1 MPFIFVDPISVAI
14 AEFQAR
20 RSNEIA
26 RGRDRISIGEL
37 REISFIAFM
46 STLLGKENPN
56 HSTSAFIENVVS
68 GNNSNASSV
77 ASSPDD
83 FDDDSATVPAFKANS
98 IAAAATA
105 TSNILTNLSRLN
117 AHHLST
123 TNGNYRKDMGGFSIP
138 HHGLSA
144 AFYGYHSHTSQMAA
158 AAAANECL
166 PTVASGSISPVEH
179 GHHHHHHHHQHHHY
193 SPNTTSS
200 NGTTVSQQANATAS
214 TNASSGNG
222 GNSSSSH
229 TNNNAI
235 NNSSFNSN
243 KSSPFLLPAAQL
255 YKSLFANAVLHSPDK
270 MCSHPFPRN
279 LLFSYSDKSPNS
291 PDFENDEKPTITTN
305 EVSLMMF
312 QRLRSRRLMVSMRIY
327 VLFDS
332 FPIWNFFCLLKEGGN
347 ALKLEQISSQMLVGW
362 LKCVKQSIGFYFYQ
376 LFSCPSECLFHQRTD
391 IKWNAMLQRIQC
403 FESNWVL
410 SFFFFS
416 LYFFPLHTH
425 NMSRSQ
431 QPHHSPGV
439 VHRRLIWTDSIITT
453 PRQTI
458 TTIAVQ

>member
-1 MPFIFVDPISVAI
+1 
-14 AEFQAR
+14 
-20 RSNEIA
+20 
-26 RGRDRISIGEL
+26 
-37 REISFIAFM
+37 M

-179 GHHHHHHHHQHHHY
+179 GHHHHHHQHHHY

-214 TNASSGNG
+214 ASGNAG
-222 GNSSSSH
+222 SSSTSH
-229 TNNNAI
+229 INNNA
-235 NNSSFNSN
+235 NFNSN

-305 EVSLMMF
+305 TEVSLTML
-312 QRLRSRRLMVSMRIY
+312 QRLRSVRQMVSM
-327 VLFDS
+327 LFDS
-332 FPIWNFFCLLKEGGN
+332 FLMWIL
-347 ALKLEQISSQMLVGW
+347 
-362 LKCVKQSIGFYFYQ
+362 
-376 LFSCPSECLFHQRTD
+376 
-391 IKWNAMLQRIQC
+391 
-403 FESNWVL
+403 
-410 SFFFFS
+410 FFFV
-416 LYFFPLHTH
+416 LVY
-425 NMSRSQ
+425 
-431 QPHHSPGV
+431 
-439 VHRRLIWTDSIITT
+439 
-453 PRQTI
+453 
-458 TTIAVQ
+458 